1 MAEIIRKIQSD
12 EPKAF
17 TFEDL
22 ANIEH
27 PEQIMEK
34 LEPFNRLMMQYNC
47 AIMEI
52 ETKLHVLNTEFS
64 LDHNR
69 NPIEDIH
76 SRIKKPFSIAEK
88 LKRKGYPFTLES
100 IETNLLDIA
109 GVRVVCSFPEDIYA
123 VRDMLLAQDDVH
135 LLEEKDYIK
144 APKDN
149 GYRSLHLIV
158 ETPIFLSQGKKMMT
172 VEIQIRTIAMD
183 CWATLEHKMKYK
195 KDIKNPESIS
205 ARLKHCADISF
216 ELDSQMQTLRRE
228 IDADNPEKQYL

>member
-1 MAEIIRKIQSD
+1 MSEIIRKIQSD
-12 EPKAF
+12 ELESL

-22 ANIEH
+22 AKMEH
-27 PEQIMEK
+27 PEQLLAR

-52 ETKLHVLNTEFS
+52 ETKLHVLNSEFS
-64 LDHNR
+64 LNHNR

-76 SRIKKPFSIAEK
+76 SRVKTPLSIMDK

-100 IETNLLDIA
+100 VEENLQDIA
-109 GVRVVCSFPEDIYA
+109 GVRVVCSFPEDIYD
-123 VRDMLLAQDDVH
+123 VRNMLLAQDDVR
-135 LLEEKDYIK
+135 LIEEKDYIK
-144 APKDN
+144 NPKDN

-183 CWATLEHKMKYK
+183 CWASLEHKMKYK

-216 ELDSQMQTLRRE
+216 ELDRQMQVLRRE
-228 IDADNPEKQYL
+228 IDADNPDRQYL

>member
-1 MAEIIRKIQSD
+1 MSETIRKTQSD
-12 EPKAF
+12 QFEML

-22 ANIEH
+22 ANLEN
-27 PEQIMEK
+27 PAQLMESM
-34 LEPFNRLMMQYNC
+34 EPFNRLMMQYNC

-52 ETKLHVLNTEFS
+52 ETKLHVLNSEFS

-76 SRIKKPFSIAEK
+76 SRVKKPLSIVDK
-88 LKRKGYPFTLES
+88 LKRKGHPFTLES
-100 IETNLLDIA
+100 VEQNLQDIA

-123 VRDMLLAQDDVH
+123 VRDMLVSQDDII

-144 APKDN
+144 NPKGN

-158 ETPIFLSQGKKMMT
+158 QIPIFLSGGKKLMT

-183 CWATLEHKMKYK
+183 CWASLEHKMKYK
-195 KDIKNPESIS
+195 KNIKNPESIS

-216 ELDSQMQTLRRE
+216 ELDSQMQALRRE
-228 IDADNPEKQYL
+228 IDADNPEKQYI